1 MIRDLILD
9 MIKTRNGRFNNAYI
23 VGGYPMEA
31 ERERIVNTIGAEEI
45 FINKSIDECLMNVQ
59 DRPEKYKEYVKDWF
73 DSFSN

>member
-1 MIRDLILD
+1 
-9 MIKTRNGRFNNAYI
+9 
-23 VGGYPMEA
+23 MEA